1 MLPVIA
7 DVSRGLL
14 GGGALLPIMV
24 IVGLGSLSGLAKCTA
39 NSLREQGAEAV
50 RAEVKL
56 ENAREEAATAKRNL
70 FIEQRLNDLDRRVRA
85 EYRGI
90 NEYLI
95 LNEQRWDKW
104 EKSRPKMRNPKDC
117 ASGCKPPVVR
127 TPGIREEDLTP

>member
-1 MLPVIA
+1 M
-7 DVSRGLL
+7 
-14 GGGALLPIMV
+14 PIMV

-39 NSLREQGAEAV
+39 NNLREQGAEAV
-50 RAEVKL
+50 RAEVEI

-90 NEYLI
+90 NEHLI

-104 EKSRPKMRNPKDC
+104 EKSRPKTHDPKDC
-117 ASGCKPPVVR
+117 ASGCKPPVIR
-127 TPGIREEDLTP
+127 TPGIKEEDLTP